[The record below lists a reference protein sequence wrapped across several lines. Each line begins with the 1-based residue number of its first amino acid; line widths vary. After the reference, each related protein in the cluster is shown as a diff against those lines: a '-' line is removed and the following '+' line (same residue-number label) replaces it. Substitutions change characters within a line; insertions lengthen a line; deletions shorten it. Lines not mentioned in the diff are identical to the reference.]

1 MFNIELVERIIAEYG
16 MINTLQFCKMESFK
30 YEQLEKYYHNMGFK
44 ELFEESNYEKEW
56 WAVKAQDIELNLKQQ
71 MLK

>member
-1 MFNIELVERIIAEYG
+1 MYNKELAEKIEQEFGLIKLLE
-16 MINTLQFCKMESFK
+16 FSKMEAFK